1 MKAIVIT
8 TDDTISIRDFSV
20 PLHESM
26 GAAVGGMIEIVQP
39 IGLLRPY
46 CMIVNEEGLI
56 LGLPYNRMGSLLYGT
71 HIHGSPITGD
81 IVITKTGFTA
91 SGPDIVPFEED
102 ELEHLYKLLKD
113 YELTPA
119 ENGEEK
125 EKNHE

>member
-8 TDDTISIRDFSV
+8 TDNTISIREFSA

-26 GAAVGGMIEIVQP
+26 GAAVGGMIELVNP

-56 LGLPYNRMGSLLYGT
+56 LDLPRNRMGSLLYGT
-71 HIHGSPITGD
+71 HFHGCPIVGD
-81 IVITKTGFTA
+81 IVIAKTGFTT
-91 SGPDIVPFEED
+91 SGPDFVPFEED

-113 YELTPA
+113 YELTPV
-119 ENGEEK
+119 GEDKK
-125 EKNHE
+125 EGE

>member
-8 TDDTISIRDFSV
+8 TDDTISIRDFSE

-39 IGLLRPY
+39 IGLLMPY
-46 CMIVNEEGLI
+46 CMIVNKEGFTFE
-56 LGLPYNRMGSLLYGT
+56 LPYNRMGSLLYGMP
-71 HIHGSPITGD
+71 IHGSLIAGD
-81 IVITKTGFTA
+81 IVIAKTGFTT

-113 YELTPA
+113 YELTPV
-119 ENGEEK
+119 EDGERKGEK
-125 EKNHE
+125 T

>member
-8 TDDTISIRDFSV
+8 TDNTISIREFSA

-26 GAAVGGMIEIVQP
+26 GAAVGGMIELVHP

-56 LGLPYNRMGSLLYGT
+56 LDLPQNRMGSLLYGT
-71 HIHGSPITGD
+71 HFHGCPIVGD
-81 IVITKTGFTA
+81 IVIAKTGFTA

-113 YELTPA
+113 YELTPV
-119 ENGEEK
+119 GEDKK
-125 EKNHE
+125 EGE